1 MSLIET
7 TDLQAREDIAKLK
20 KEQYAQSEL
29 IRFVKDDC
37 AKNKKESDSFGVKI
51 GARVEVLER
60 RFVTCDNK
68 HDTHNKHRRQSELEM
83 ATIAATLNETLTVNK
98 QTQVTLS
105 ETQTALTELLTIVRE
120 HTKTV
125 DRTKDS
131 YTTIDGVKGFLIYA
145 AVISTGLYGIK
156 HLLDFFTQ

>member
-1 MSLIET
+1 MSLLET
-7 TDLQAREDIAKLK
+7 ADLQAREDIAALK
-20 KEQYAQSEL
+20 KGQYAQSDL
-29 IRFVKDDC
+29 IRSVKEDC
-37 AKNKKESDSFGVKI
+37 ARNKRESDAFDIKI
-51 GARVEVLER
+51 DGRVEQLER

-68 HDTHNKHRRQSELEM
+68 HDAHNKHRRQSELEM
-83 ATIAATLNETLTVNK
+83 ATIASTLNETLAVNK

-105 ETQTALTELLTIVRE
+105 ETQTSLTELLTIVRE
-120 HTKTV
+120 HTETV

-145 AVISTGLYGIK
+145 AVISAGLYGLK